1 MANIAKTSSSSAC
14 EAVVVDV
21 NLVDRASTTA
31 QAVESVMGG
40 MSILKAEKVYE
51 VEQRTIRR

>member
-1 MANIAKTSSSSAC
+1 MANIAKTNSSSAC

-51 VEQRTIRR
+51 VRR